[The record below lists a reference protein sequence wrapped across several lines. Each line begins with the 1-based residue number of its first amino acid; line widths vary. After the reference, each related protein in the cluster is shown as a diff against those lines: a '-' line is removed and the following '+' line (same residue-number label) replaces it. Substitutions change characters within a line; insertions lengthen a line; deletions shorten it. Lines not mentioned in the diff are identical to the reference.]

1 MAKPRSRQKDWAWQ
15 AYRGIENCIF
25 PSFTPDFQS
34 LDEEGIRHD
43 VRQSIAHGFA
53 STVCAVETGLSFE
66 EAKRMVAIVADEA
79 KGRILVSVNLIFDS
93 IDQNVEMVRHCASV
107 GCQSALLGYP
117 FHFYPQDADAI
128 YQASKRVAEAADVAI
143 LLYPSHKFNFGRLDP
158 MGFPL
163 SVIDRCLE
171 IDNVVAVKMG
181 LLEPGFI
188 HEVYRRYNDWVV
200 IEFPWERWWP
210 LLRQNYKMQFAGAG
224 AYELFQS
231 PEKPLLVQYFNHLLA
246 DEMDAAM
253 DIYWR
258 LTPARMTFEQQFMPT
273 QALGSYHWPQQ
284 KYYQF
289 LTGGNGG
296 YTRQPVMKLLQH
308 ELDDAKR
315 AVRAL
320 GIEPTDDD
328 ALFYEGR
335 ANRARRVGRG

>member
-1 MAKPRSRQKDWAWQ
+1 MPAIPTSAQKQWAWTH
-15 AYRGIENCIF
+15 YKGIENCIF
-25 PSFTPDFQS
+25 PSFTADFKA
-34 LDEEGIRHD
+34 LDEAGIRHD
-43 VRQSIAHGFA
+43 VRQSIAHGFV
-53 STVCAVETGLSFE
+53 STVCAIETGLSFDE
-66 EAKRMVAIVADEA
+66 VQLMLAIVADEA
-79 KGRILVSVNLIFDS
+79 KGKILVSVNLICDTL
-93 IDQNVEMVRHCASV
+93 DQTVEMMRHAERV

-117 FHFYPQDADAI
+117 FHFRPDSADDI
-128 YQASKRVAEAADVAI
+128 VRFSQKVCEAAGVNV
-143 LLYPSHKFNFGRLDP
+143 LVYPSHKFNFGRLDP

-163 SVIDRCLE
+163 AVIDRLLQ

-188 HEVYRRYNDWVV
+188 HEVYRRYNDHVV

-210 LLRQNYKMQFAGAG
+210 LLRAQYKLQFAGAG

-231 PEKPLLVQYFNHLLA
+231 PDKPLLVQMFNHLLA
-246 DEMDAAM
+246 DEMEDAMAL
-253 DIYWR
+253 YWR
-258 LTPARMTFEQQFMPT
+258 LTPVRMTFEQQFLPT

-315 AVRAL
+315 AVQAI

-328 ALFYEGR
+328 ALFYQGR
-335 ANRARRVGRG
+335 AAAGKVSA

>member
-53 STVCAVETGLSFE
+53 STVCAVETGLTFE

-79 KGRILVSVNLIFDS
+79 KGEILVSVNLIFDS
-93 IDQNVEMVRHCASV
+93 LDQNVAMVRHCAEV

-117 FHFYPQDADAI
+117 FHFHPKDADEI
-128 YQASKRVAEAADVAI
+128 YQASRRVAEAADVAI

-188 HEVYRRYNDWVV
+188 NEVYRRYNDWVV

-210 LLRQNYKMQFAGAG
+210 LLRQNYRMQFAGAG

-231 PEKPLLVQYFNHLLA
+231 PERPLLVQYFNHLLA

-273 QALGSYHWPQQ
+273 QALGSYNWPQQ

-328 ALFYEGR
+328 TLFYEGR
-335 ANRARRVGRG
+335 ANRARRLS